1 MSSSLSCGRSSVI
14 DLASIDLPVPGSP
27 IIIMCLRCSAAL
39 RITTEPAS
47 CPMTWSTNLS
57 GIGTSSVVLKSILL
71 THSSIGVSFN
81 SMFSDGSGLQ
91 TVTIT
96 SSSSETESASSEAVV
111 SDTSSSVTIYPH
123 TQSILGVWQTPWGF
137 ARSILQYSLLV
148 LVAVIRPLL
157 HCPACR

>member
-1 MSSSLSCGRSSVI
+1 MSSSLSWGSNSVI

-47 CPMTWSTNLS
+47 CPITWSTSLS

-71 THSSIGVSFN
+71 THSSTGVSL
-81 SMFSDGSGLQ
+81 SSIVSEGSGLH

-96 SSSSETESASSEAVV
+96 SSSEESKSSSCEAVV
-111 SDTSSSVTIYPH
+111 SGTSSSVTIYPH
-123 TQSILGVWQTPWGF
+123 TQSILGVWQTP
-137 ARSILQYSLLV
+137 
-148 LVAVIRPLL
+148 
-157 HCPACR
+157 